1 MKERQDSLAA
11 RIADTISGGVRRR
24 AQDREPRAVLFDAAG
39 EPRIVPPGSEAHGE
53 LIEAAERL
61 VDIAVGKA
69 DADADAEA
77 DADATA
83 EADVQLEAGADPGMA
98 E

>member
-24 AQDREPRAVLFDAAG
+24 AQEREPRAVLFDAAG
-39 EPRIVPPGSEAHGE
+39 EPRIVPPGSEAHAQ

-61 VDIAVGKA
+61 VEIAVGKGGP
-69 DADADAEA
+69 DADAEA
-77 DADATA
+77 DAEAKA
-83 EADVQLEAGADPGMA
+83 EADAQLEAGADPGLA